1 MPLEEDTEAYQLLRK
16 TGLEEVEAF
25 KLLNIIRE
33 MASTNIIARLESKI
47 EAQTKAMNTEMKAQ
61 NMRYNLLIW
70 MIGIGVVLL
79 IASNFLN

>member
-1 MPLEEDTEAYQLLRK
+1 MPLEEDTEAYQFLRK